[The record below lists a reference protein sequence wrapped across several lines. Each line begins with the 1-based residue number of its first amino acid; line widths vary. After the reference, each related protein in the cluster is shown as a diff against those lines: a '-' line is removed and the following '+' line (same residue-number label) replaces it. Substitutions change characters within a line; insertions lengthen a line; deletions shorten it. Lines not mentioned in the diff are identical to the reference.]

1 MVFVSK
7 ISLPAKLEN
16 VEQMLRFVA
25 AFAKRRGFT
34 QQRIQELELAAEE
47 ALVNVINYAYPE
59 EAGPVEMRCDVVDD
73 RVKIEIMDTGIPFDP
88 LTQGDPNLTAGT
100 SGRKAGGLGIY
111 YVRQMMDEVEYR
123 REKGK
128 NILSF
133 ISPRE

>member
-16 VEQMLRFVA
+16 LEQMLQFVSA
-25 AFAKRRGFT
+25 VAKKCGFT
-34 QQRIQELELAAEE
+34 QQRIQELELATEE
-47 ALVNVINYAYPE
+47 ALVNVIKYAYPE

-73 RVKIEIMDTGIPFDP
+73 RVKIEIMDAGIPFNP
-88 LTQGDPNLTAGT
+88 LSQGEPNLTA
-100 SGRKAGGLGIY
+100 SISDRKVGGLGIY
-111 YVRQMMDEVEYR
+111 FIRQMMDEVEYR

-133 ISPRE
+133 IPPRE